1 MKTEKI
7 FTCIT
12 LLGLLLKYLNIP
24 GGNVLFVFS
33 LLVLALLY
41 FPFGFYFLSYKSIKT
56 NTITSIVYGWLLSIV
71 FVGVLFR
78 IMHWPGASVMAIGGT
93 ISSIPLVIFS
103 YIKYQKHN
111 PEDLNYYK
119 NLLIR
124 SSVLLIISTFFIFY
138 TLPF

>member
-1 MKTEKI
+1 
-7 FTCIT
+7 
-12 LLGLLLKYLNIP
+12 
-24 GGNVLFVFS
+24 
-33 LLVLALLY
+33 
-41 FPFGFYFLSYKSIKT
+41 
-56 NTITSIVYGWLLSIV
+56 
-71 FVGVLFR
+71 
-78 IMHWPGASVMAIGGT
+78 MAIGGT